1 MGYNYIR
8 PHKEEAMLNKI
19 VLFYVDGFKNL
30 SSRGK
35 QLWLIIIIKLVVIFV
50 VLKVFFFP
58 TIDVKVPGKEAQ
70 KALYIEQLTKVT
82 PKKSKKEE

>member
-1 MGYNYIR
+1 MI
-8 PHKEEAMLNKI
+8 NKI

-58 TIDVKVPGKEAQ
+58 TVDTVVKKADQ
-70 KALYIEQLTKVT
+70 KALYLEQLTTITTQKT
-82 PKKSKKEE
+82 QKEK

>member
-1 MGYNYIR
+1 MI
-8 PHKEEAMLNKI
+8 NKI

-58 TIDVKVPGKEAQ
+58 TVDTVVKKADQ
-70 KALYIEQLTKVT
+70 TALYLDQLTKVT
-82 PKKSKKEE
+82 TQKTQKEK

>member
-1 MGYNYIR
+1 
-8 PHKEEAMLNKI
+8 MLNKI

-58 TIDVKVPGKEAQ
+58 TIDVKVPEKEAQ

-82 PKKSKKEE
+82 PLKSKKEE

>member
-1 MGYNYIR
+1 
-8 PHKEEAMLNKI
+8 

-50 VLKVFFFP
+50 ILKVFFFP
-58 TIDVKVPGKEAQ
+58 TIDSQVKGEKAQ
-70 KALYIEQLTKVT
+70 QALYIEQLTKIT
-82 PKKSKKEE
+82 PTKKTEKEK

>member
-1 MGYNYIR
+1 MI
-8 PHKEEAMLNKI
+8 NKI

-50 VLKVFFFP
+50 ILKVFFFP
-58 TIDVKVPGKEAQ
+58 TVDTVVSKDQ
-70 KALYIEQLTKVT
+70 KQNLYIEQLTKVT
-82 PKKSKKEE
+82 TQKTQKEE

>member
-1 MGYNYIR
+1 MISR
-8 PHKEEAMLNKI
+8 I

-58 TIDVKVPGKEAQ
+58 TIDVKVPEKEAQ

-82 PKKSKKEE
+82 PLKSKKEE

>member
-1 MGYNYIR
+1 MI
-8 PHKEEAMLNKI
+8 NKI

-35 QLWLIIIIKLVVIFV
+35 QLWLIIIIKLIVIFV

-58 TIDVKVPGKEAQ
+58 TIDTKVKGEEAQ

-82 PKKSKKEE
+82 SKKIQKEE

>member
-1 MGYNYIR
+1 MISR
-8 PHKEEAMLNKI
+8 I

-50 VLKVFFFP
+50 ILKVFFFP
-58 TIDVKVPGKEAQ
+58 TIDSQVKGEKAQ
-70 KALYIEQLTKVT
+70 QALYIEQLTKIT
-82 PKKSKKEE
+82 PTKKTEKEK

>member
-1 MGYNYIR
+1 MI
-8 PHKEEAMLNKI
+8 NKI

-50 VLKVFFFP
+50 ILKVFFFP
-58 TIDVKVPGKEAQ
+58 TVDTVVKKSDQ
-70 KALYIEQLTKVT
+70 TALYLDQLTKITTQKNTKGEVT
-82 PKKSKKEE
+82 W

>member
-1 MGYNYIR
+1 MI
-8 PHKEEAMLNKI
+8 NKI

-50 VLKVFFFP
+50 ILKVFFFP
-58 TIDVKVPGKEAQ
+58 TIDSQVKGEKAQ
-70 KALYIEQLTKVT
+70 QALYIEQLTKIT
-82 PKKSKKEE
+82 PTKKTEKEK